1 MGFSS
6 KQALE
11 LVITIINVNPID
23 NAPFMLKLCKIKNFD
38 LWILEVGNTLNL
50 RNADFK
56 AIARGVGSMFIV
68 IVSISISQDL
78 NLSVVPKS
86 IM

>member
-56 AIARGVGSMFIV
+56 ARGVGSMFIV